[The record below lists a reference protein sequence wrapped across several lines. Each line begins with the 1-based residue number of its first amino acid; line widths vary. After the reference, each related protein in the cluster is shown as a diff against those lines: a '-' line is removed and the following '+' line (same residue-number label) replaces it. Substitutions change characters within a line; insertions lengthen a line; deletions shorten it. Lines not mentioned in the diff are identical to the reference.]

1 MKRKY
6 VVALS
11 ALAFCGSISAQDI
24 YKIEALSGSD
34 LNGTA
39 RYVGMGGAMNALG
52 ADLSTMG
59 TNPAAIGLYR
69 KNDVAF
75 TGSATVQPNGQ
86 EFSEINKARGSF
98 DQAGFVVPFSMDGGK
113 LKYVNFAFNYQKHR
127 NFKNF
132 IGLDNVAT
140 QNGESQSWQ
149 MQELAYY
156 NGSALDLSNRND
168 CQYTT
173 PIAMTGYDAQLIA
186 PTYDADGKVNGYT
199 PSNSRAYNYY
209 RAQWGGIQEY
219 DFNVS
224 FNINHQ
230 FYVGATFGVYNVNM
244 HSRLA
249 YDENLQDNAGVLAPY
264 NMDQTESLTG
274 TGFDAKFGLIFR
286 PLEDSPFRIGFSVS
300 TPIFYDLTA
309 NSYVSMETPYQYT
322 DKDGKTYSRTF
333 ADYSVND
340 LDYRIRTPW
349 KINLSMATTVSNVL
363 ALDAEY
369 EVSRYTGAQLR
380 WIDDESYNWDDW
392 SFKTSTRDRAMD
404 KEIDAYLNTV
414 QTFRIGA
421 EARIAPQC
429 YLRAGYN
436 YVSSPF
442 KKDAYLN
449 AFTQSP
455 AYNYSTNTDYVNL
468 GAINRATVG
477 LGYRGKH
484 CYLDMA
490 YQFQKQQGD
499 VYAFHAT
506 NGNNNQNILKGQKVD
521 LNRHNVMFT
530 LGFKF

>member
-6 VVALS
+6 IVALS
-11 ALAFCGSISAQDI
+11 ALAFCGSVSAQDI
-24 YKIEALSGSD
+24 YKIETLSGSD
-34 LNGTA
+34 LNGTS

-59 TNPAAIGLYR
+59 TNPAAIAMYR
-69 KNDVAF
+69 KGDVAF
-75 TGSATVQPNGQ
+75 TGGATVQPNGM
-86 EFSEINKARGSF
+86 SMAEINKARGSF
-98 DQAGFVVPFSMDGGK
+98 DQAGFVFPFKMDSGK
-113 LKYVNFAFNYQKHR
+113 LKYVNFGFNYQKRR
-127 NFKNF
+127 NLKNF
-132 IGLDNVAT
+132 IGLDNVQT
-140 QNGESQSWQ
+140 NNGESQSWQ

-156 NGSALDLSNRND
+156 NGNALDLSNRND

-173 PIAMTGYDAQLIA
+173 PIAITGYDAQLIA
-186 PTYDADGKVNGYT
+186 PMRDESGKITGYT

-230 FYVGATFGVYNVNM
+230 FYVGATLGVYNVNM

-249 YDENLQDNAGVLAPY
+249 YDENLQDATGTLAPY
-264 NMDQTESLTG
+264 NMDQAESLTG
-274 TGFDAKFGLIFR
+274 TGFDAKLGLIVR
-286 PLEDSPFRIGFSVS
+286 PIEDNPFRIGFSVS

-309 NSYVSMETPYQYT
+309 NSYVSMVSPYAYT
-322 DKDGKTYSRTF
+322 DDKGNTYSQTK

-349 KINLSMATTVSNVL
+349 KINISMATTISNYL

-380 WIDDESYNWDDW
+380 WIDDDNYLWGDDGYR
-392 SFKTSTRDRAMD
+392 SSSRDRAMD
-404 KEIDAYLNTV
+404 QEIDAYLNTV

-421 EARIAPQC
+421 EARIAPKC
-429 YLRAGYN
+429 FLRLGYN

-442 KKDAYLN
+442 KKDAFLN
-449 AFTQSP
+449 AFTSSP
-455 AYNYSTNTDYVNL
+455 AYNYYTNTDYVNL

-484 CYLDMA
+484 CYLDFA

-506 NGNNNQNILKGQKVD
+506 DGYSMQNLLTGQKVD
-521 LNRHNVMFT
+521 LNRHNAIVT